1 MNKLKSNIKLLSD
14 DFDPWYVLLS
24 EPAIIDKKKVIYT
37 ENPEL
42 EKKFIDVKYDNLKK
56 EAEQKAQLIIRE
68 RWREL
73 RLLSPSQQVATILS
87 SKKFRNGNSF
97 DVKNY
102 LTKCL
107 ENSKESIQFVLPSFP
122 FKIPNPLKTWHH
134 NLDAGEMLCLQRLYL
149 ISFLTQELMNK
160 KTEFIIISDGLIYSD
175 LCDVDAFEYKS
186 YSQRAKQIIDK
197 MGIQDNIK
205 YVDMMND
212 VLSDKQDEY
221 DQTLQQVQHELKDWW
236 KNNMSGNINTN
247 DIDYSV
253 LRSMTQENVNSVFEV
268 YSETLQRRASQK
280 AFEFTSKLVTLRVM
294 DAVLQKYEDCIRAT
308 VHPKPGQFGIHL
320 VNSNSRIFPWQG
332 VILKNNSNEFHT
344 TSTQEAWKEAKYEVF
359 EKESGDFLYYSANNI
374 QDGIN
379 L

>member
-1 MNKLKSNIKLLSD
+1 M
-14 DFDPWYVLLS
+14 
-24 EPAIIDKKKVIYT
+24 
-37 ENPEL
+37 
-42 EKKFIDVKYDNLKK
+42 
-56 EAEQKAQLIIRE
+56 IIRE

-149 ISFLTQELMNK
+149 ISFFTQELMNK

-280 AFEFTSKLVTLRVM
+280 AFEFTSKLETLRVM
-294 DAVLQKYEDCIRAT
+294 DAVLQKYEICIRAT
-308 VHPKPGQFGIHL
+308 VHP
-320 VNSNSRIFPWQG
+320 
-332 VILKNNSNEFHT
+332 
-344 TSTQEAWKEAKYEVF
+344 
-359 EKESGDFLYYSANNI
+359 
-374 QDGIN
+374 
-379 L
+379 